1 MSIVIAGSHLIVKLT
16 CTVAVGAL
24 SAAGDHRSVRDWE
37 VGRLGEVGART
48 ASITLCGCGSCP
60 PPHLRGEA

>member
-1 MSIVIAGSHLIVKLT
+1 MSIVIADSHLIVKLT

-37 VGRLGEVGART
+37 VGRLGEVGTRT
-48 ASITLCGCGSCP
+48 DSITLCGCGSCP
-60 PPHLRGEA
+60 PPHLRCEA